1 VNQLAIDFTAR
12 ARRSD
17 PETSQE
23 AAGRVDGKQ
32 LAARVLEELRIGGP
46 GTAHEIA
53 ERMGLSL
60 VTVSPRMKPLEV
72 AGKVWRDGRRD
83 GRTVW
88 VSRE

>member
-1 VNQLAIDFTAR
+1 MNQIAIDFTAR

-32 LAARVLEELRIGGP
+32 LAARVLEELRAGP

-72 AGKVWRDGRRD
+72 AGKVRRDGRRD

-88 VSRE
+88 ALS